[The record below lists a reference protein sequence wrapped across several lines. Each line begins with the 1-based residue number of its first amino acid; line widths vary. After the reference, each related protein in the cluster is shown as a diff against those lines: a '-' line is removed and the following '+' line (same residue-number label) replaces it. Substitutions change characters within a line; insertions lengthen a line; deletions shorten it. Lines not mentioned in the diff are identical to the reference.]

1 MTDAKALRR
10 IRLFL
15 FLAVVLL
22 AIAAFAD
29 SLAPHDPYLQD
40 LDLSL
45 LPPGGTYPLGTDRF
59 GRCVLSRVI
68 AGSTISIYAS
78 LAVVALTFVLGTVTG
93 LVAGF
98 SGGWIDTALMRITDV
113 FLAFPVLVFAIVAAA
128 MFSGIGGA
136 QFSGLTG
143 AILALALISWPKY
156 ARLVRSQVL
165 AVRNKPFISAA
176 RFSGCSKAD
185 ILFRQILP
193 LAIAPT
199 FLMMTA
205 DIGTMLLEM
214 AGLSFLGL
222 GVQPPAAEWGLMISS
237 GRSLLQT
244 APWVIFAPGAALFIT
259 VTIFNLLGDSI
270 HDYME
275 TRFGKGD

>member
-136 QFSGLTG
+136 QFSGLTVDMVKTEDG
-143 AILALALISWPKY
+143 TVPS
-156 ARLVRSQVL
+156 RSVYWQELSYGTLKSHLRYTREVET
-165 AVRNKPFISAA
+165 VNPSDKPCFEV
-176 RFSGCSKAD
+176 GK
-185 ILFRQILP
+185 
-193 LAIAPT
+193 T
-199 FLMMTA
+199 Y
-205 DIGTMLLEM
+205 E
-214 AGLSFLGL
+214 L

-244 APWVIFAPGAALFIT
+244 APWVIFAPGAALFLT
-259 VTIFNLLGDSI
+259 VTIFNLLGDSV

-275 TRFGKGD
+275 TRFGKEG

>member
-165 AVRNKPFISAA
+165 AIRHRPFISAA
-176 RFSGCSKAD
+176 RF
-185 ILFRQILP
+185 
-193 LAIAPT
+193 
-199 FLMMTA
+199 
-205 DIGTMLLEM
+205 
-214 AGLSFLGL
+214 
-222 GVQPPAAEWGLMISS
+222 
-237 GRSLLQT
+237 
-244 APWVIFAPGAALFIT
+244 FAPGGCTDLHHDDGRHRYHDARNGGPVLPGTGGAAA
-259 VTIFNLLGDSI
+259 GCGMGP
-270 HDYME
+270 HDQF
-275 TRFGKGD
+275 RPQSPADCAVGHFCPGRGAVPHRHHLQFVRRQRP

>member
-22 AIAAFAD
+22 VVAAFAD
-29 SLAPHDPYLQD
+29 HLAPHDPYLQD

-45 LPPGGTYPLGTDRF
+45 LPPGGAYPLGTDRF
-59 GRCVLSRVI
+59 GRCVLSRVL
-68 AGSTISIYAS
+68 AGSTISIYTS

-98 SGGWIDTALMRITDV
+98 CGGWVDTVLMRITDV

-128 MFSGIGGA
+128 MFGGIGGA